1 MCASASLRMMPT
13 YDRAVEILRWDAI
26 LQTPHEPS
34 HHTMHNSITCL
45 THPVVCDDSSL
56 LFSAYGHGWGYAAV
70 KLPAAV
76 VLDKLGASAV
86 TPDHLVA
93 AFELHQERIARA
105 ISRHEVPDH
114 GERIQLNASDF

>member
-1 MCASASLRMMPT
+1 MYA
-13 YDRAVEILRWDAI
+13 
-26 LQTPHEPS
+26 
-34 HHTMHNSITCL
+34 SITCL

-76 VLDKLGASAV
+76 VCDKLGASTA
-86 TPDHLVA
+86 TPDRLVA
-93 AFELHQERIARA
+93 AFELHQERIAHA
-105 ISRHEVPDH
+105 ISRHELPNH